1 MIIPGKSDRTVLTV
15 NNNNSE
21 NDDLAS
27 PESSAGG
34 GGSLYRP
41 VHPAFL
47 SVLER
52 Q

>member
-34 GGSLYRP
+34 GGDLYWL
-41 VHPAFL
+41 VLPASL

-52 Q
+52 

>member
-15 NNNNSE
+15 NNNQSE

-27 PESSAGG
+27 PEPESSAGG
-34 GGSLYRP
+34 DSLHR
-41 VHPAFL
+41 PAFL